1 MEDLEGVV
9 WEKSQDKLGPM
20 LLFCFFFFLFFSL
33 VLFFDCVCSNFPGNL
48 LSMKEEICNFAAKEH
63 KPDVTQPEY

>member
-20 LLFCFFFFLFFSL
+20 LLLNFFSL
-33 VLFFDCVCSNFPGNL
+33 GLFCDCVCSNFPGNL
-48 LSMKEEICNFAAKEH
+48 LSMKEEICNFAAKEP
-63 KPDVTQPEY
+63 KPDVTEPEY